1 MGFPSVRATARR
13 LGLGRL
19 RPRRVAAA
27 VRASQVWTDV
37 PPRRIKDVK
46 SDRPLPSNAIALTFD
61 DGPDP
66 EVTPRLLKILQAN
79 DACATFFM
87 CGLAASRHP
96 NIVRAV
102 AAAGHAIGGHSWDHR
117 VLRDLTED
125 EWQRQIDD
133 THALLADLSGAP
145 VRWFR
150 PPWGIVDSGTRERLR
165 LHGVGTM
172 LWSANGADW
181 SSDNPQ
187 RIANAAIRGLRPGVV
202 LLLHDAV
209 GDLLS
214 PLNMR
219 RSDDPG
225 HRDATVA
232 ATDLILRAANERGL
246 QTISLDLLRPDTIP
260 PHNRPRFPALLPRRP
275 GSGT

>member
-1 MGFPSVRATARR
+1 VGLLSVRAAARR
-13 LGLGRL
+13 LGIGRL

-27 VRASQVWTDV
+27 VRASQVWTEV

-66 EVTPRLLKILQAN
+66 DVTPRLLKILQAH
-79 DACATFFM
+79 DARATFFV
-87 CGLAASRHP
+87 CGLAASRYP
-96 NIVRAV
+96 DIVRAV
-102 AAAGHAIGGHSWDHR
+102 AAAGHAVGGHSWDHR
-117 VLRDLTED
+117 VLRDLTGD
-125 EWQRQIDD
+125 EWQRQIDT

-150 PPWGIVDSGTRERLR
+150 PPWGIVDSGARERLR
-165 LHGVGTM
+165 RHGVGTM

-214 PLNMR
+214 PANIR
-219 RSDDPG
+219 RPDEPG
-225 HRDATVA
+225 HREATLA
-232 ATDLILRAANERGL
+232 ATDLILRAAHERGL

-260 PHNRPRFPALLPRRP
+260 PRTRPRFPALLPKRP
-275 GSGT
+275 GSRT